1 MKKKELKNI
10 AQKIAKA
17 EMIIQNSDDPKV
29 VAKAEQQIIELSGM
43 AKTIEDMCAIDE
55 MVQEILEKN
64 T

>member
-17 EMIIQNSDDPKV
+17 EMIIQNNDDPKV
-29 VAKAEQQIIELSGM
+29 VAKAEQQIMELSGM
-43 AKTIEDMCAIDE
+43 AKNIEDMCAIDE